1 MPKILFIT
9 TGFIFGVIVLIT
21 IIGFFLPNPRIAT
34 NNFSVSSPI
43 NIVWN
48 QITDHKN
55 QVDWRK
61 SLKDISI
68 SEENS
73 NQWTETPI
81 TGPPITFK
89 TTESLKH
96 SIYRIDILPISGF
109 QGYALIEFSEEGK
122 YTQLTFTEAS
132 IIPNPFRRILAY
144 IFYNPKKSMKI
155 YEKELKESLTL

>member
-68 SEENS
+68 NEDDP
-73 NQWTETPI
+73 NQWTEVPI
-81 TGPPITFK
+81 TGPSITFK
-89 TTESLKH
+89 IAESLKH
-96 SIYRIDILPISGF
+96 SFYRIDILPISGF
-109 QGYALIEFSEEGK
+109 QGYAIIEFSEEGEN
-122 YTQLTFTEAS
+122 TLLTFTEAS
-132 IIPNPFRRILAY
+132 IISNPFQRILAY
-144 IFYNPKKSMKI
+144 IFYNPKNSMKI